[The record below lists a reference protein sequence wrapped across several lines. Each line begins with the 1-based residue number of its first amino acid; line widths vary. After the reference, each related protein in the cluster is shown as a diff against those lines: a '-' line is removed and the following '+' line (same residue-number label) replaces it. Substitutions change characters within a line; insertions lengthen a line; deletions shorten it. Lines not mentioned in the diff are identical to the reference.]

1 MSIKT
6 NHSTESLQPA
16 SGVLKIDASGA
27 LALPKGLQANRPGSA
42 VAGHLRFSTTL
53 TQPEYY
59 DGTNWSTIVSKTY
72 IDGRDNFVLS
82 QIAATQSDLENLS
95 LDSLTD
101 VNISSTPTEGQQLV
115 YDSILSQFRPTTVA
129 LAPIT
134 RSFIADGSTME
145 FNIIDTVPSP
155 NNLVVVINGIAQQPF
170 YSYNVV
176 DGNRLIFDEPPENN
190 DLIEVRILKG
200 SATTDRPRPVIT
212 DISYSSNLQYSNIVS
227 ITATDVTY
235 GTGAKIN
242 GIAISRI
249 DYPTPNILQL
259 MIEYPFSTG
268 QYDLTLVDTSGNE
281 ILYPGAIKFGIN
293 VPQWSDSLTY
303 VGNFS
308 AGDSINFEVGV
319 NNAASLSIDAAAAG
333 DTIPSW
339 LSASGMNIVG
349 TAPANSSP
357 TRYEFKVIATNGAVQ
372 ITRHYWLVVV

>member
-16 SGVLKIDASGA
+16 SGVLKIDATGA
-27 LALPKGLQANRPGSA
+27 LALPKGLQASRPGSA

-59 DGTNWSTIVSKTY
+59 DGTNWSTIVSKSY
-72 IDGRDNFVLS
+72 IDGRDNFVLAQVS
-82 QIAATQSDLENLS
+82 AAQTDLENLS

-101 VNISSTPTEGQQLV
+101 VTILSTPTEGQQLI
-115 YDSILSQFRPTTVA
+115 YDSILSQFRPSTVA

-134 RSFIADGSTME
+134 RSFVADGSTME
-145 FNIIDTVPSP
+145 FDIIDSVPSP

-200 SATTDRPRPVIT
+200 SATTDRPRPVIS
-212 DISYSSNLQYSNIVS
+212 DISYSSSLDYPKIVS
-227 ITATDVTY
+227 ITATDVAY

-242 GIAISRI
+242 GVVISRI
-249 DYPTPNILQL
+249 DYPTPNVLQL

-268 QYDLTLVDTSGNE
+268 QYDLTLVDMSGNE
-281 ILYPGAIKFGIN
+281 IIYPGAIKFGSG
-293 VPQWSDSLTY
+293 VPQWTDTLTY
-303 VGNFS
+303 IGNFS
-308 AGDSINFEVGV
+308 SGDSINFPVGV
-319 NNAASLSIDAAAAG
+319 NNATSLSIDAAAAG
-333 DTIPSW
+333 DTVLSW
-339 LSASGMNIVG
+339 LSVSGMSIVG

-357 TRYEFKVIATNGAVQ
+357 SRYEFKVIAANGLVQ
-372 ITRHYWLVVV
+372 ITRNYWLVVI